1 MDDFE
6 IKLEKAREEINQMF
20 IFTRKE
26 IVKLTEEVK
35 NKSSLLLDN
44 INMEKDISEFSQDE
58 ENRVN
63 QSTDIWQ
70 NGKKELNKIWDKFNS
85 EADSI
90 MKTFNDRIAKMKE
103 DRAT

>member
-1 MDDFE
+1 MDGFE
-6 IKLEKAREEINQMF
+6 IKLEEAREEINQMF